1 MADFEWSESYSVGDE
16 EFDTHHKQLIR
27 YIQILDDP
35 TAHSDIEFIG
45 AIVDGLV
52 AYTNYHFTAEEE
64 MMRGADYPGF
74 DRHLAQHVD
83 FVDKATR
90 FRDEL
95 RGGEAAV
102 GDEILD
108 YLKLWLVKHILT
120 EDRGFARFRA
130 KSEGTP

>member
-1 MADFEWSESYSVGDE
+1 MPDFAWNDSYSVGDE
-16 EFDTHHKQLIR
+16 EFDSHHKQLIR

-35 TAHSDIEFIG
+35 GEQADLDFLR

-52 AYTNYHFTAEEE
+52 AYTNYHFSAEEVV
-64 MMRGADYPGF
+64 MRETDYPGL
-74 DRHLAQHVD
+74 DRHLAQHAE

-90 FRDEL
+90 FRDDF
-95 RGGEAAV
+95 RDGAVTV

-120 EDRGFARFRA
+120 EDRGFTRYREKTLAA
-130 KSEGTP
+130 S